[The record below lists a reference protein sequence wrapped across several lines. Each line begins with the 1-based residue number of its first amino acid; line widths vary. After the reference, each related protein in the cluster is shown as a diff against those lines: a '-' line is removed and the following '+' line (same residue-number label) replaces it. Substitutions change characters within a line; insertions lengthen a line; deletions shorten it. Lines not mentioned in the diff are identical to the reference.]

1 MSHVSQKTNF
11 ETTTKHT
18 TMSTANR
25 SKPLETAAIIIGVLA
40 IAASA
45 YFIFMT
51 EGSAYRLT
59 NWIISLAFLVFV
71 AYNFINVRSLKGE
84 VGALSDRN
92 AEVTQELQGTKT
104 IPAKKMNGKK
114 KPDDLTHQQRA
125 QLEQPLKKVASPAT
139 KEAQKPRDSTDAD
152 LEKLKAFFGKK

>member
-1 MSHVSQKTNF
+1 
-11 ETTTKHT
+11 
-18 TMSTANR
+18 MSTANR

-92 AEVTQELQGTKT
+92 AEVTQELQGTKQS
-104 IPAKKMNGKK
+104 
-114 KPDDLTHQQRA
+114 L
-125 QLEQPLKKVASPAT
+125 V
-139 KEAQKPRDSTDAD
+139 EAQAD
-152 LEKLKAFFGKK
+152 LQTVKSDLISAEEEAAVREKEVERLRNKLESDEG

>member
-1 MSHVSQKTNF
+1 LSHVSQKTNF

-92 AEVTQELQGTKT
+92 AEVTQELQGTKQS
-104 IPAKKMNGKK
+104 
-114 KPDDLTHQQRA
+114 L
-125 QLEQPLKKVASPAT
+125 V
-139 KEAQKPRDSTDAD
+139 EAQAD
-152 LEKLKAFFGKK
+152 LQTVKSDLISAEEEAAVREKEVERLRKKLDTE

>member
-1 MSHVSQKTNF
+1 MSKFLPIRSNPRKTKSLVSK
-11 ETTTKHT
+11 
-18 TMSTANR
+18 ANS

-84 VGALSDRN
+84 VGELSDRN
-92 AEVTQELQGTKT
+92 AEVTQELQGTKQS
-104 IPAKKMNGKK
+104 
-114 KPDDLTHQQRA
+114 L
-125 QLEQPLKKVASPAT
+125 V
-139 KEAQKPRDSTDAD
+139 EAQAD
-152 LEKLKAFFGKK
+152 LQTVKSDLISAEEEAAVREKEVERLRKKLDSE

>member
-92 AEVTQELQGTKT
+92 AEVTQELQGTKQS
-104 IPAKKMNGKK
+104 
-114 KPDDLTHQQRA
+114 L
-125 QLEQPLKKVASPAT
+125 V
-139 KEAQKPRDSTDAD
+139 EAQAD
-152 LEKLKAFFGKK
+152 LQTVKSDLISAEEEAAAREKEVARLRKKLDTE

>member
-11 ETTTKHT
+11 ETITKHT

-92 AEVTQELQGTKT
+92 AEVTQELQGTKQS
-104 IPAKKMNGKK
+104 
-114 KPDDLTHQQRA
+114 L
-125 QLEQPLKKVASPAT
+125 V
-139 KEAQKPRDSTDAD
+139 EAQAD
-152 LEKLKAFFGKK
+152 LQTVKSDLISAEEEAAAREKEVARLRKKLESDEG

>member
-11 ETTTKHT
+11 ETTTKLT
-18 TMSTANR
+18 IMSTANR

-84 VGALSDRN
+84 VGELSDRN
-92 AEVTQELQGTKT
+92 AEVTQELQGTKQS
-104 IPAKKMNGKK
+104 
-114 KPDDLTHQQRA
+114 L
-125 QLEQPLKKVASPAT
+125 V
-139 KEAQKPRDSTDAD
+139 EAQAD
-152 LEKLKAFFGKK
+152 LQTVKSDLISAEEEAAAREKEVERLRKKLDSE

>member
-11 ETTTKHT
+11 ETTTKLT

-84 VGALSDRN
+84 VGELSDRN
-92 AEVTQELQGTKT
+92 AEVTQELQGTKQS
-104 IPAKKMNGKK
+104 
-114 KPDDLTHQQRA
+114 L
-125 QLEQPLKKVASPAT
+125 V
-139 KEAQKPRDSTDAD
+139 EAQAD
-152 LEKLKAFFGKK
+152 LQTVKSDLISAEEEAAVREKEVERLRKKLESDEV

>member
-92 AEVTQELQGTKT
+92 AAVTQELQGTKQS
-104 IPAKKMNGKK
+104 
-114 KPDDLTHQQRA
+114 L
-125 QLEQPLKKVASPAT
+125 V
-139 KEAQKPRDSTDAD
+139 EAQAD
-152 LEKLKAFFGKK
+152 LQTVKSDLISAEEEAAVREKEVERLRNKLESDEG

>member
-11 ETTTKHT
+11 VTTTKLT

-25 SKPLETAAIIIGVLA
+25 SKQLETAAIVIGVLA

-59 NWIISLAFLVFV
+59 NYIISLAFLVFV

-84 VGALSDRN
+84 VGELSDRN
-92 AEVTQELQGTKT
+92 AEVTQELQGTKQS
-104 IPAKKMNGKK
+104 
-114 KPDDLTHQQRA
+114 L
-125 QLEQPLKKVASPAT
+125 V
-139 KEAQKPRDSTDAD
+139 EAQAD
-152 LEKLKAFFGKK
+152 LQTVKADLISAEEEATARENEVARLRKKLENNDV

>member
-1 MSHVSQKTNF
+1 LNKLLIIRNNQRKARSLVSK
-11 ETTTKHT
+11 E
-18 TMSTANR
+18 NR
-25 SKPLETAAIIIGVLA
+25 SKPLETAAIVTGVLA

-92 AEVTQELQGTKT
+92 AEVTQELKGT
-104 IPAKKMNGKK
+104 
-114 KPDDLTHQQRA
+114 QQS
-125 QLEQPLKKVASPAT
+125 LV
-139 KEAQKPRDSTDAD
+139 EAQAD
-152 LEKLKAFFGKK
+152 LQTVKSDLISAEEEAAVREKEVERLRKKLESDEA

>member
-1 MSHVSQKTNF
+1 MSK
-11 ETTTKHT
+11 
-18 TMSTANR
+18 AN
-25 SKPLETAAIIIGVLA
+25 SPKPLETAAIFIGVLA

-92 AEVTQELQGTKT
+92 AEVTQEIQGTKQS
-104 IPAKKMNGKK
+104 
-114 KPDDLTHQQRA
+114 L
-125 QLEQPLKKVASPAT
+125 V
-139 KEAQKPRDSTDAD
+139 EAQAD
-152 LEKLKAFFGKK
+152 LQTVKSDLISAEEEAAVREKEVERLRKKLESDEV

>member
-84 VGALSDRN
+84 VGELSDRN
-92 AEVTQELQGTKT
+92 AEVTQELQGTKQS
-104 IPAKKMNGKK
+104 
-114 KPDDLTHQQRA
+114 L
-125 QLEQPLKKVASPAT
+125 V
-139 KEAQKPRDSTDAD
+139 EAQAD
-152 LEKLKAFFGKK
+152 LQTVKSDLISAEEEAVAREKEVARLRKKLDTE

>member
-11 ETTTKHT
+11 VTTTKLT

-25 SKPLETAAIIIGVLA
+25 SKQLETAAIVIGVLA

-59 NWIISLAFLVFV
+59 NYIISLAFLVFV
-71 AYNFINVRSLKGE
+71 AYNFINLRSLKGE
-84 VGALSDRN
+84 VGELSDRN
-92 AEVTQELQGTKT
+92 AEVTQELQGTKQS
-104 IPAKKMNGKK
+104 
-114 KPDDLTHQQRA
+114 L
-125 QLEQPLKKVASPAT
+125 V
-139 KEAQKPRDSTDAD
+139 EAQAD
-152 LEKLKAFFGKK
+152 LQTVKADLISAEEEATARENEVSRLRKKLESNDA

>member
-11 ETTTKHT
+11 VTTTKLT

-25 SKPLETAAIIIGVLA
+25 SKQLETAAIVIGVLA

-59 NWIISLAFLVFV
+59 NYIISLAFLVFV

-84 VGALSDRN
+84 VGELSDRN
-92 AEVTQELQGTKT
+92 AEVTQELQGTKQS
-104 IPAKKMNGKK
+104 
-114 KPDDLTHQQRA
+114 L
-125 QLEQPLKKVASPAT
+125 V
-139 KEAQKPRDSTDAD
+139 EAQAD
-152 LEKLKAFFGKK
+152 LQTVKADLISAEEEATARENEVARLRKKLENNDA

>member
-11 ETTTKHT
+11 VTTTKLT

-25 SKPLETAAIIIGVLA
+25 SKQLETAAIVIGVLA

-59 NWIISLAFLVFV
+59 NYIISLAFLVFV

-84 VGALSDRN
+84 VGELSDRN
-92 AEVTQELQGTKT
+92 AEVTQELQGTKQS
-104 IPAKKMNGKK
+104 
-114 KPDDLTHQQRA
+114 L
-125 QLEQPLKKVASPAT
+125 V
-139 KEAQKPRDSTDAD
+139 EAQAD
-152 LEKLKAFFGKK
+152 LQTVKADLISAEEEATARENEVARLRKKLESNDA

>member
-1 MSHVSQKTNF
+1 MILSHVSQKTNF
-11 ETTTKHT
+11 ITTTKRT

-25 SKPLETAAIIIGVLA
+25 SKPLETAAIVIGVLA

-71 AYNFINVRSLKGE
+71 AYNFINVRSLKDE
-84 VGALSDRN
+84 VGELSDRN
-92 AEVTQELQGTKT
+92 AEVTQELKGTKQS
-104 IPAKKMNGKK
+104 
-114 KPDDLTHQQRA
+114 L
-125 QLEQPLKKVASPAT
+125 V
-139 KEAQKPRDSTDAD
+139 EAQAD
-152 LEKLKAFFGKK
+152 LQTVKSDLISAEEIAAAREKEVERLRKKLESDEA

>member
-11 ETTTKHT
+11 VTTTKLT

-25 SKPLETAAIIIGVLA
+25 SKQLETAAIVIGVLA

-59 NWIISLAFLVFV
+59 NYIISLAFLVFV

-84 VGALSDRN
+84 VGELSDRN
-92 AEVTQELQGTKT
+92 AEVTQELQGTKQS
-104 IPAKKMNGKK
+104 
-114 KPDDLTHQQRA
+114 L
-125 QLEQPLKKVASPAT
+125 V
-139 KEAQKPRDSTDAD
+139 EAQAD
-152 LEKLKAFFGKK
+152 LQTVKADLINAEEEATARENEVARLRKKLESNDA

>member
-25 SKPLETAAIIIGVLA
+25 SKPLETAAIIIGELA

-92 AEVTQELQGTKT
+92 AEVTQELQGTKQS
-104 IPAKKMNGKK
+104 
-114 KPDDLTHQQRA
+114 L
-125 QLEQPLKKVASPAT
+125 V
-139 KEAQKPRDSTDAD
+139 EAQAD
-152 LEKLKAFFGKK
+152 LQTVKSDLISAEEEAAAREKEVARLRKKLESDEG

>member
-11 ETTTKHT
+11 ETTTKLT

-84 VGALSDRN
+84 VGELSDRN
-92 AEVTQELQGTKT
+92 AEVTQELQGTKQS
-104 IPAKKMNGKK
+104 
-114 KPDDLTHQQRA
+114 L
-125 QLEQPLKKVASPAT
+125 V
-139 KEAQKPRDSTDAD
+139 EAQAD
-152 LEKLKAFFGKK
+152 LQTVKSDLISAEEEAAVREKEVERLRKKLDSE

>member
-1 MSHVSQKTNF
+1 MKTKSLVSK
-11 ETTTKHT
+11 
-18 TMSTANR
+18 ANS

-92 AEVTQELQGTKT
+92 AEVTQELQGTKQS
-104 IPAKKMNGKK
+104 
-114 KPDDLTHQQRA
+114 L
-125 QLEQPLKKVASPAT
+125 V
-139 KEAQKPRDSTDAD
+139 EAQAD
-152 LEKLKAFFGKK
+152 LQTVKSDLISAEEEAAVREKEVERLRKKLESDEV

>member
-92 AEVTQELQGTKT
+92 TEVTQELQGTKQS
-104 IPAKKMNGKK
+104 
-114 KPDDLTHQQRA
+114 L
-125 QLEQPLKKVASPAT
+125 V
-139 KEAQKPRDSTDAD
+139 EAQAD
-152 LEKLKAFFGKK
+152 LQTVKSDLISAEEEAAAREKEVARLRKKLESDEG

>member
-92 AEVTQELQGTKT
+92 AEVTQELQGTKQS
-104 IPAKKMNGKK
+104 
-114 KPDDLTHQQRA
+114 L
-125 QLEQPLKKVASPAT
+125 V
-139 KEAQKPRDSTDAD
+139 EAQAD
-152 LEKLKAFFGKK
+152 LQTVKSDLISAEEVAAAREKEVARLRKKLESDEG

>member
-1 MSHVSQKTNF
+1 
-11 ETTTKHT
+11 
-18 TMSTANR
+18 MSTANR

-92 AEVTQELQGTKT
+92 AEVTQELKGT
-104 IPAKKMNGKK
+104 
-114 KPDDLTHQQRA
+114 QQS
-125 QLEQPLKKVASPAT
+125 LV
-139 KEAQKPRDSTDAD
+139 EAQAD
-152 LEKLKAFFGKK
+152 LQTVKSDLISAEEEAAVREKEVERLRKKLESDEA

>member
-1 MSHVSQKTNF
+1 
-11 ETTTKHT
+11 
-18 TMSTANR
+18 MSTANR

-84 VGALSDRN
+84 VGELSDRN
-92 AEVTQELQGTKT
+92 AEVTQELQGTKQS
-104 IPAKKMNGKK
+104 
-114 KPDDLTHQQRA
+114 L
-125 QLEQPLKKVASPAT
+125 V
-139 KEAQKPRDSTDAD
+139 EAQAD
-152 LEKLKAFFGKK
+152 LQTVKSDLISAEEEAAVREKEVERLRKKLESDEV

>member
-1 MSHVSQKTNF
+1 
-11 ETTTKHT
+11 
-18 TMSTANR
+18 MSTANR

-92 AEVTQELQGTKT
+92 AEVTQELQGTKQS
-104 IPAKKMNGKK
+104 
-114 KPDDLTHQQRA
+114 L
-125 QLEQPLKKVASPAT
+125 V
-139 KEAQKPRDSTDAD
+139 EAQAD
-152 LEKLKAFFGKK
+152 LQTVKSDLISAEEVAAAREKEVARLRKKLESDEG

>member
-1 MSHVSQKTNF
+1 MSQKTNF
-11 ETTTKHT
+11 ETRTKHT

-84 VGALSDRN
+84 VGELSDRN
-92 AEVTQELQGTKT
+92 AEVTQELQGTKQS
-104 IPAKKMNGKK
+104 
-114 KPDDLTHQQRA
+114 L
-125 QLEQPLKKVASPAT
+125 V
-139 KEAQKPRDSTDAD
+139 EAQAD
-152 LEKLKAFFGKK
+152 LQTVKSDLISAEEEAAVREKEVERLRKKLDSE

>member
-92 AEVTQELQGTKT
+92 AEDTQELQGTKQS
-104 IPAKKMNGKK
+104 
-114 KPDDLTHQQRA
+114 L
-125 QLEQPLKKVASPAT
+125 V
-139 KEAQKPRDSTDAD
+139 EAQAD
-152 LEKLKAFFGKK
+152 LQTVKSDLISAEEEAAAREKEVARLRKKLDTE

>member
-1 MSHVSQKTNF
+1 MKTKSLVSK
-11 ETTTKHT
+11 
-18 TMSTANR
+18 ANS

-92 AEVTQELQGTKT
+92 AEVTQELQGTKQS
-104 IPAKKMNGKK
+104 
-114 KPDDLTHQQRA
+114 L
-125 QLEQPLKKVASPAT
+125 V
-139 KEAQKPRDSTDAD
+139 EAQAD
-152 LEKLKAFFGKK
+152 LQTVKSDLISAEEEAAAREKEVARLRKKLESDEG

>member
-11 ETTTKHT
+11 VTITKLT

-25 SKPLETAAIIIGVLA
+25 SKQLETAAIVIGVLA

-59 NWIISLAFLVFV
+59 NYIISLAFLVFV

-84 VGALSDRN
+84 VGELSDRN
-92 AEVTQELQGTKT
+92 AEVTQELQGTKQS
-104 IPAKKMNGKK
+104 
-114 KPDDLTHQQRA
+114 L
-125 QLEQPLKKVASPAT
+125 V
-139 KEAQKPRDSTDAD
+139 EAQAD
-152 LEKLKAFFGKK
+152 LQTVKADLISAEEEATARENEVARLRKKLESNDA

>member
-1 MSHVSQKTNF
+1 MKTKSLVSK
-11 ETTTKHT
+11 
-18 TMSTANR
+18 AN
-25 SKPLETAAIIIGVLA
+25 SPKPLETAAIFIGVLA

-92 AEVTQELQGTKT
+92 AEVTQELQGTKQS
-104 IPAKKMNGKK
+104 
-114 KPDDLTHQQRA
+114 L
-125 QLEQPLKKVASPAT
+125 V
-139 KEAQKPRDSTDAD
+139 EAQAD
-152 LEKLKAFFGKK
+152 LQTVKSDLISAEEEAAAREKEVARLRKKLDTE

>member
-1 MSHVSQKTNF
+1 MILSHVSQKTNF
-11 ETTTKHT
+11 VTTTKLT

-25 SKPLETAAIIIGVLA
+25 SKQLETAAIVIGVLA

-59 NWIISLAFLVFV
+59 NYIISLAFLVFV

-84 VGALSDRN
+84 VGELSDRN
-92 AEVTQELQGTKT
+92 AEVTQELQGTKQS
-104 IPAKKMNGKK
+104 
-114 KPDDLTHQQRA
+114 L
-125 QLEQPLKKVASPAT
+125 V
-139 KEAQKPRDSTDAD
+139 EAQAD
-152 LEKLKAFFGKK
+152 LQTVKADLISAEEEATARENEVARLRKKLESNDA

>member
-1 MSHVSQKTNF
+1 
-11 ETTTKHT
+11 
-18 TMSTANR
+18 MSTANR
-25 SKPLETAAIIIGVLA
+25 TKSLETVAIIIGVLA

-51 EGSAYRLT
+51 EGSAYRVT

-92 AEVTQELQGTKT
+92 AEVIQELK
-104 IPAKKMNGKK
+104 
-114 KPDDLTHQQRA
+114 
-125 QLEQPLKKVASPAT
+125 AT
-139 KEAQKPRDSTDAD
+139 KQSLVEAQAD
-152 LEKLKAFFGKK
+152 LQTVKADLISAEEVAAAREKEVERLRKKLESE

>member
-1 MSHVSQKTNF
+1 MSKFLPIRSNPRKTKSLVSK
-11 ETTTKHT
+11 
-18 TMSTANR
+18 ANS

-84 VGALSDRN
+84 VGELSDRN
-92 AEVTQELQGTKT
+92 AEVTQELQGTKQS
-104 IPAKKMNGKK
+104 
-114 KPDDLTHQQRA
+114 L
-125 QLEQPLKKVASPAT
+125 V
-139 KEAQKPRDSTDAD
+139 EAQAD
-152 LEKLKAFFGKK
+152 LQTVKSDLISAEEEAAVREKEVERLRNTLESDEG

>member
-11 ETTTKHT
+11 VTTSLLTSL
-18 TMSTANR
+18 STANR
-25 SKPLETAAIIIGVLA
+25 SKQLETAAIVIGVLA

-59 NWIISLAFLVFV
+59 NYIISLAFLVFV

-84 VGALSDRN
+84 VGELSDRN
-92 AEVTQELQGTKT
+92 AEVTQELQGTKQS
-104 IPAKKMNGKK
+104 
-114 KPDDLTHQQRA
+114 L
-125 QLEQPLKKVASPAT
+125 V
-139 KEAQKPRDSTDAD
+139 EAQAD
-152 LEKLKAFFGKK
+152 LQTVKADLISAEEEATAREKEVERLRKKLESE

>member
-1 MSHVSQKTNF
+1 MSHVSLKNRF
-11 ETTTKHT
+11 VSTTKHI

-84 VGALSDRN
+84 VGELSDRN
-92 AEVTQELQGTKT
+92 AEVIQELQGTKQS
-104 IPAKKMNGKK
+104 
-114 KPDDLTHQQRA
+114 L
-125 QLEQPLKKVASPAT
+125 V
-139 KEAQKPRDSTDAD
+139 EAQAD
-152 LEKLKAFFGKK
+152 LQTVKSDLISAEEEAAVREKEVERLRKKLESDEV

>member
-92 AEVTQELQGTKT
+92 AEVTQELQGTKQS
-104 IPAKKMNGKK
+104 
-114 KPDDLTHQQRA
+114 L
-125 QLEQPLKKVASPAT
+125 V
-139 KEAQKPRDSTDAD
+139 EAQAD
-152 LEKLKAFFGKK
+152 LQTVKSDLISAEEEAAVREKEVERLRKKLDTE